1 MSSLETETLIGKNS
15 HIFFIRMYS
24 LHAYVI
30 LIGIL
35 SSGWPTQSYGFGN
48 YDDYLYHD
56 IDMLQRDPNYARNM
70 PSELAQNKITP
81 AVEKDSQFWF
91 DNAQRTVKKRARDY
105 YSTDKKAKNMI
116 FFLGDGMSIST
127 ITAARILKGQ
137 REGRTG
143 EETKLTMEEFPYAGL
158 SKVKYKR
165 VSCFSFYQF
174 S

>member
-1 MSSLETETLIGKNS
+1 
-15 HIFFIRMYS
+15 MYS

-30 LIGIL
+30 LIGIW
-35 SSGWPTQSYGFGN
+35 SVGWATQSHGLGN

-56 IDMLQRDPNYARNM
+56 IDMLLQRDPDFARNM

-81 AVEKDSQFWF
+81 TVEKDSQFWL

-105 YSTDKKAKNMI
+105 YSKNKKAKNMI
-116 FFLGDGMSIST
+116 LFLGDGMSVST

-165 VSCFSFYQF
+165 APWFFYQF